1 MCPYYI
7 NYSIESIVVAV
18 QSLNHIQHFATP
30 WMGACLAS
38 ILSPSPGACSNS
50 CPLSRWCHP
59 ATSSSVVPFSSCL
72 QSFSASGSFLK
83 ISQLFSSGGQSIG
96 ASALASVL
104 KMNIQGWFPLELNG
118 LISLLSKGLS
128 GVFLQHHSS
137 KTSILQYSAFFMVQL
152 SHPYMTTGKTIALT
166 IQTYRPL
173 LAKWCLCIL
182 ISAV

>member
-1 MCPYYI
+1 MPWTI
-7 NYSIESIVVAV
+7 AHQVPLSPIISQSLLKFMFIESVMNITNNLTIL
-18 QSLNHIQHFATP
+18 SSATP
-30 WMGACLAS
+30 FCFCLKYF
-38 ILSPSPGACSNS
+38 
-50 CPLSRWCHP
+50 P
-59 ATSSSVVPFSSCL
+59 ATGTFPVSW
-72 QSFSASGSFLK
+72 
-83 ISQLFSSGGQSIG
+83 LFALGGQSIG
-96 ASALASVL
+96 ASASASVL

-173 LAKWCLCIL
+173 LAKWCLHFNLCCL
-182 ISAV
+182 SLS